1 MEVDYIIVGQGLAG
15 SAVAIQLLKRKQ
27 RIVVFDEPAANV
39 SSRIA
44 AGLFNPV
51 TGKKMSRTWLAD
63 ELFPYLATYY
73 REVESMTGSQFF
85 YPMPIYRPFVSVEE
99 QNEWV
104 AKSADPAY
112 RNYVQEA
119 RVSSIGS
126 GINDHFG
133 GLMLKQSGY
142 LDTAA
147 YVGAVTRQI
156 AAEGKYIA
164 GKFNSAQVVIGSD
177 NIRYGDIVA
186 RRLILCTGIHS
197 EYWFSWL
204 PITPLKGETVT
215 ITAGVPVD
223 LIVNRGVYIVPEKRT
238 GLWKVG
244 STYFFHDS
252 EPNPTQEG
260 RKELERK
267 LRGLMQSE
275 FEVVDHQWGFRPT
288 TPDRRPLIGKHP
300 EHPIYI
306 LNGLG
311 TKGVSLAPYFSAV
324 MVHWLENSGALQK
337 EVDIERFKSLYW
349 GSPRTV

>member
-15 SAVAIQLLKRKQ
+15 SAVAMQLLKHQK

-51 TGKKMSRTWLAD
+51 TGKKMARTWLAD

-73 REVESMTGSQFF
+73 REVESLTGSRFF

-99 QNEWV
+99 QNEWM
-104 AKSADPAY
+104 ARSADSAY
-112 RNYVQEA
+112 RDYIQEA
-119 RVSSIGS
+119 SVSSLDPAL
-126 GINDHFG
+126 NDHFG
-133 GLMLKQSGY
+133 GLLLKQSGY
-142 LDTAA
+142 LDTTA
-147 YVGAVTRQI
+147 YVSAITRKI

-164 GKFNSAQVVIGSD
+164 GKFNSAEVVIADD

-186 RRLILCTGIHS
+186 RRLIFCTGVHIEH
-197 EYWFSWL
+197 WFSWL
-204 PITPLKGETVT
+204 PITPLKGETIT
-215 ITAGVPVD
+215 IAASIPGD
-223 LIVNRGVYIVPEKRT
+223 MIVNRGVYIVPEKRA
-238 GLWKVG
+238 GMWRVG

-252 EPNPTQEG
+252 QPNPTKEG
-260 RKELERK
+260 REELERK
-267 LRGLMQSE
+267 LKALMNAG

-288 TPDRRPLIGKHP
+288 TPDRRPVIGKHP
-300 EHPIYI
+300 EYPVYI

-311 TKGVSLAPYFSAV
+311 TKGISLAPYFSRV
-324 MVHWLENSGALQK
+324 MVHWLENSGALHK